1 MTHGRPARRALPPP
15 APGEREQQMAV
26 KVILTFTSGSLKGR
40 QCEFT
45 GPARYV
51 LGRSVDCD
59 VLLPTTPEFM
69 EVSRHHFMLDIDPPA
84 VQVRD
89 LRSRNGT
96 FLNGRDIG
104 LGPPCPRERRER
116 RGRQGRAVPGPSLQ
130 VQ

>member
-1 MTHGRPARRALPPP
+1 
-15 APGEREQQMAV
+15 MAV

-104 LGPPCPRERRER
+104 LGPPGAGPGAPAESEWHPLEEGDELHVGRTTLHVAILVNRELER
-116 RGRQGRAVPGPSLQ
+116 VI
-130 VQ
+130 